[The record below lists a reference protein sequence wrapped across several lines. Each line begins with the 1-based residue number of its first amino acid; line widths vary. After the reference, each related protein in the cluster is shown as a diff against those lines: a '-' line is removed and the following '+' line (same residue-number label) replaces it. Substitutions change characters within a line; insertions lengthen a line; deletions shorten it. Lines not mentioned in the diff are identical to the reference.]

1 MVVLCHRVSFAFGYS
16 GESRQLVSFGA
27 MLSSFHL
34 GVLAAAGEKARVAV
48 EQGAAVA
55 SRYIEQAGDKLEQ
68 RYSATDNPRQLDP
81 KTKARCTTTALLH
94 LLSGV
99 ALEAFLQAILCD
111 NVLTLI
117 ELQGL
122 CQLNSVSSESYGL
135 DKHMCMC
142 ARSAT

>member
-1 MVVLCHRVSFAFGYS
+1 
-16 GESRQLVSFGA
+16 
-27 MLSSFHL
+27 MLSSQHL

-94 LLSGV
+94 WPCGI
-99 ALEAFLQAILCD
+99 ALDVFLQALVCET
-111 NVLTLI
+111 VLTLV

-122 CQLNSVSSESYGL
+122 HMLSNELLEYTDLSS
-135 DKHMCMC
+135 MCTC
-142 ARSAT
+142 ACIASLIDSTAVCVCECERECVCVCVCVCV